1 LDDLVATAPSVPF
14 KEADA
19 VDTQQAVLE
28 VDAVQISQ
36 AAVLHLSTL
45 SDDEL
50 YSIHTESL
58 SATLKALQRIF
69 DRLAGTRTDALP
81 ELHSFWRRLVLT
93 LITAPSLPSDLLGR
107 SKSMK

>member
-1 LDDLVATAPSVPF
+1 VLLDDLVATAPSVPL
-14 KEADA
+14 KEVDA
-19 VDTQQAVLE
+19 VDTRQAVLE

-36 AAVLHLSTL
+36 AVMLHLSTL

-69 DRLAGTRTDALP
+69 DRL
-81 ELHSFWRRLVLT
+81 
-93 LITAPSLPSDLLGR
+93 ITAPSLPSDLLCFEE
-107 SKSMK
+107 SCLEQ